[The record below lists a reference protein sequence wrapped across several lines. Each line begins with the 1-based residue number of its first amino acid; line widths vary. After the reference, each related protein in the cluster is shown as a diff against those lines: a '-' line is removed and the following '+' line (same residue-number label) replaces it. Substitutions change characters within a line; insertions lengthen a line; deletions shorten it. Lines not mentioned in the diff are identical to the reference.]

1 MQFTHANLR
10 IVLTPVLGALAL
22 LIVPATAQDE
32 EDRGDELRQ
41 MYMEYLTDE
50 GYRPS
55 VDKDGDVV
63 FKYEG
68 HTYFVDVH
76 NKDAEFFML
85 ALANIWPIESE
96 EERLQVLA
104 AADYVNRE
112 AKAAKV
118 STKDDDVW
126 ITVEMFVAKPE
137 DFKGVFARAL
147 DAIGTGVEYFVAE
160 MKK

>member
-1 MQFTHANLR
+1 MKLIRAGLR
-10 IVLTPVLGALAL
+10 FFCVLTLFSM
-22 LIVPATAQDE
+22 PAFAQE
-32 EDRGDELRQ
+32 EDHGDALRK
-41 MYMEYLTDE
+41 MYMDYLSEE

-76 NKDAEFFML
+76 NKDPEFFMI

-96 EERLQVLA
+96 EERVKVMA

-118 STKDDDVW
+118 STKEDDVW
-126 ITVEMFVAKPE
+126 VTVEMFVAQPE
-137 DFKGVFARAL
+137 DFKGIFERAL
-147 DAIGTGVEYFVAE
+147 DAIGTGVDYFVKE